1 MPRRYPAITRGTAEY
16 DEVTRILGERRRQV
30 LDESVTQISN
40 RWLKGSF
47 FVTDENG
54 VLTLTLTAHGPCLVT
69 ERRRIRIP
77 RRSFLARRPPRPV
90 KPLT

>member
-1 MPRRYPAITRGTAEY
+1 MPRHYPAITRGTAEY
-16 DEVTRILGERRRQV
+16 DEVTRILGERRRNV

-54 VLTLTLTAHGPCLVT
+54 VPALTFTAYGPHLET

-77 RRSFLARRPPRPV
+77 RGSFLAQSGR
-90 KPLT
+90 